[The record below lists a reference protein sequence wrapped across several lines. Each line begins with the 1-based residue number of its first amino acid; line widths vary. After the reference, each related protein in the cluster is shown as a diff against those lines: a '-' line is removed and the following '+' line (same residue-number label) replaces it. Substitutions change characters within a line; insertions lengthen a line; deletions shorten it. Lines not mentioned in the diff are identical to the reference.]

1 MDESTIFWSALVI
14 SLMLSATFGAT
25 VWFLSRLLRQS
36 QEALRNTQEVST
48 EGTRALSELLDKAL
62 GMLGTKD
69 PLAFQQVQAMSSATP
84 SGYDPYD
91 PSDEAEVARIKARDG
106 GLSEEDDLSGE
117 ERSLLDDFGGVD
129 PFFQQ

>member
-1 MDESTIFWSALVI
+1 MDESTIFWSVLVI
-14 SLMLSATFGAT
+14 SLMLFATFAGT

-36 QEALRNTQEVST
+36 QETLRNTQEMST